1 MENEISVVD
10 AKDRSR
16 YEAHDAAGN
25 LMGFADY
32 RLSESTIA
40 FLHAETEP
48 KYRGQGVAGRIAAKS
63 LDDARDAGLRVKPS
77 CPYYQKFIAE
87 HTKYADLVDGPAAL

>member
-10 AKDRSR
+10 AKERSR
-16 YEAHDAAGN
+16 YEAHDAGGT
-25 LMGFADY
+25 LMGSADY

-48 KYRGQGVAGRIAAKS
+48 QYRGQGVAGRIAAKS
-63 LDDARDAGLRVKPS
+63 LDDARDAGLRVEPS

-87 HTKYADLVDGPAAL
+87 HTQYADLVDGPAAR